1 MEITNATTTFEG
13 TGLSEFFKAMA
24 AAQAEM
30 KPVYKD
36 AKNDAFKGSKYAT
49 LAAVCEVVIPIM
61 SKHGLA
67 VLQAPGSANGEV
79 TVETIIGHASGTMM
93 RTSLALKPTK
103 ADPQGVGSA
112 ITYGRRYALLSLAGV
127 APEDDDGNAASAST
141 APARTSSAQ
150 LKRSGAWD
158 TARSTLAAA
167 TSPAQLA
174 KAWAATDTDGWP
186 VPWFGAAFDLLA
198 EKLVDMLQAD
208 PGDPTAWA
216 RDNSDALSEFPDQV
230 KDVVRAEISRLRNAQ
245 AEREAA

>member
-141 APARTSSAQ
+141 APARQQPARQEPPQQSKADSRA
-150 LKRSGAWD
+150 LFSKLE
-158 TARSTLAAA
+158 TAVRNAPTIDELND
-167 TSPAQLA
+167 L
-174 KAWAATDTDGWP
+174 WAA
-186 VPWFGAAFDLLA
+186 FGDEVKANAFKADIINLFAARKGELA
-198 EKLVDMLQAD
+198 ETMQ
-208 PGDPTAWA
+208 
-216 RDNSDALSEFPDQV
+216 
-230 KDVVRAEISRLRNAQ
+230 
-245 AEREAA
+245 EAA

>member
-1 MEITNATTTFEG
+1 MEINSATTTFEG
-13 TGLSEFFKAMA
+13 SALAEFFKAFA

-36 AKNDAFKGSKYAT
+36 AKNDAFKGSRYAT
-49 LAAVCEVVIPIM
+49 LAAVCEVIIPIM

-67 VLQAPGSANGEV
+67 VMQAPGTANGEV

-141 APARTSSAQ
+141 APARQQAPTQSRADSRA
-150 LKRSGAWD
+150 LF
-158 TARSTLAAA
+158 
-167 TSPAQLA
+167 A
-174 KAWAATDTDGWP
+174 KLQDALRNTPSLDELNDLWAAH
-186 VPWFGAAFDLLA
+186 
-198 EKLVDMLQAD
+198 K
-208 PGDPTAWA
+208 
-216 RDNSDALSEFPDQV
+216 
-230 KDVVRAEISRLRNAQ
+230 AEITANAFKTDIIQ
-245 AEREAA
+245 LFTDRKDELTPASEDVDQ

>member
-13 TGLSEFFKAMA
+13 PGLSEFFKAMA

-36 AKNDAFKGSKYAT
+36 AKNDAFKGSRYAT

-93 RTSLALKPTK
+93 RTSLALRPTK

-141 APARTSSAQ
+141 APARQQEPQQSRANSRALFSQ
-150 LKRSGAWD
+150 L
-158 TARSTLAAA
+158 
-167 TSPAQLA
+167 Q
-174 KAWAATDTDGWP
+174 
-186 VPWFGAAFDLLA
+186 
-198 EKLVDMLQAD
+198 
-208 PGDPTAWA
+208 
-216 RDNSDALSEFPDQV
+216 DALRNTPSLDELNDLWNAH
-230 KDVVRAEISRLRNAQ
+230 RAEITANAFKTDIIQ
-245 AEREAA
+245 MFTDRKAELTPEGTDQ